1 MSSFSYSPGSGAILS
16 LKGFEV
22 PPQGKER
29 KPYTVRLDDI
39 ATMDRFD
46 SEIDEVVK
54 ELFDEVLNKI
64 VGFFKSDVG
73 TPNFKSNASAK
84 LTPRKLMMAM
94 VRCNFSDVGRITDG
108 VIGRLQREISS
119 TVVLKPGEMNIFGVV
134 NKLRSDNGKGKRL
147 LVVEQGESL
156 SPQLLNG
163 LFYCLSTVSS
173 SIIVLLCLRMST
185 KRATFFSA
193 MSRRV
198 LASLDVRCYS
208 ISSSDE
214 VFDRLASAVL
224 LNPTFTNLKIEPTF
238 ARFLR

>member
-1 MSSFSYSPGSGAILS
+1 
-16 LKGFEV
+16 
-22 PPQGKER
+22 
-29 KPYTVRLDDI
+29 
-39 ATMDRFD
+39 
-46 SEIDEVVK
+46 
-54 ELFDEVLNKI
+54 
-64 VGFFKSDVG
+64 
-73 TPNFKSNASAK
+73 
-84 LTPRKLMMAM
+84 MMAM

-238 ARFLR
+238 ARFLRYWTQSLKQMSNEELSQLLKHKGIAKYDIELDPISFDGEASE